1 MLLIDLVTMVT
12 PTQIIQFIKSTG
24 KAGEDN
30 SQWLAYCAF
39 HSGDY
44 QRAKDVS
51 TPEFMT
57 TMLYYEP
64 FTYTCIHIVVVRLW
78 ESGMR
83 CMVECHFPTV

>member
-1 MLLIDLVTMVT
+1 MVT
-12 PTQIIQFIKSTG
+12 PTQIKQFVKSTG

-51 TPEFMT
+51 TFLTNYRKVGWFSSLMIQQQQ
-57 TMLYYEP
+57 L
-64 FTYTCIHIVVVRLW
+64 
-78 ESGMR
+78 MR
-83 CMVECHFPTV
+83 